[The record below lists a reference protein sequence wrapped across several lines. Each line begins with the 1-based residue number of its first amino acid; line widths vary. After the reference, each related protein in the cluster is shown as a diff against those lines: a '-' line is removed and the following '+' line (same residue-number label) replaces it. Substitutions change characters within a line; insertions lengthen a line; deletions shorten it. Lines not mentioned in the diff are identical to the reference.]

1 MKTFCW
7 KLLEK
12 VFGEKKKNCKKSIF
26 FKIFKKKLLMEKNL
40 QENYFLSIFFNFNN
54 FRII

>member
-12 VFGEKKKNCKKSIF
+12 VFGEKKNCKKSIF
-26 FKIFKKKLLMEKNL
+26 FKIFTKKLLMEKNL